1 MIENEYPDRGK
12 DDGGKASSEKSL
24 HGAFLSPI

>member
-12 DDGGKASSEKSL
+12 DDGGKARNKEGL
-24 HGAFLSPI
+24 HGALLSPI